1 MMGMPRRVLSAAF
14 CILVIICCH
23 VAADAFSDG
32 GLPPP
37 LSTLPAAITPIKLE
51 GYIHEHD
58 RR

>member
-37 LSTLPAAITPIKLE
+37 LSTLPVSITPTSIHIKL
-51 GYIHEHD
+51 
-58 RR
+58 